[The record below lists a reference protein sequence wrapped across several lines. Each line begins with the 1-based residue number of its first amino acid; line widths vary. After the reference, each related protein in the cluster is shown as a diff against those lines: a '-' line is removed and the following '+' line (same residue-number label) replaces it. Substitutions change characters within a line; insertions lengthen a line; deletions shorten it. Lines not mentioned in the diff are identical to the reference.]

1 VETLTEVVNVP
12 HHKSCKKRLITS
24 QKRNE
29 RNRANRSLMRS
40 KIKAFRAAGTEEKT
54 SSLSEMYSLVDVQAR
69 KGLMPK
75 KRAARLK
82 SRLAAASLKPA
93 TK

>member
-1 VETLTEVVNVP
+1 MP

-29 RNRANRSLMRS
+29 RNRQNRSLMRTR
-40 KIKAFRAAGTEEKT
+40 IKAFRAAEAEEKT
-54 SSLSEMYSLVDVQAR
+54 SSLSAMYSLVDVQAR

-82 SRLAAASLKPA
+82 SRLAAAAAKPA
-93 TK
+93 GK

>member
-1 VETLTEVVNVP
+1 MP

-29 RNRANRSLMRS
+29 RNRQNRSLMRT
-40 KIKAFRAAGTEEKT
+40 KIKAFRAAEPVEKT
-54 SSLSEMYSLVDVQAR
+54 ATLSEMYSLVDVQAR

-75 KRAARLK
+75 KRAARIK
-82 SRLAAASLKPA
+82 SRLAAAAAK
-93 TK
+93 

>member
-1 VETLTEVVNVP
+1 MP

-29 RNRANRSLMRS
+29 RNRQNRSLMRT
-40 KIKAFRAAGTEEKT
+40 KIKAVRAAEPVEKT
-54 SSLSEMYSLVDVQAR
+54 ATLSEMYSLVDVQAR

-75 KRAARLK
+75 KRAARIK
-82 SRLAAASLKPA
+82 SRLAAAAAK
-93 TK
+93 

>member
-1 VETLTEVVNVP
+1 MP

-29 RNRANRSLMRS
+29 RNRQNRTLMRT
-40 KIKAFRAAGTEEKT
+40 KIKAFRAGETEEKT
-54 SSLSEMYSLVDVQAR
+54 ASLSAMYSLVDVQAR

-82 SRLAAASLKPA
+82 SRLAAAALKPA
-93 TK
+93 AK

>member
-1 VETLTEVVNVP
+1 VP
-12 HHKSCKKRLITS
+12 HNKSCKKRLITS

-29 RNRANRSLMRS
+29 RNRQNRTMMRA
-40 KIKAFRAAGTEEKT
+40 KIKVYRAGIEQSPAEEKAT
-54 SSLSEMYSLVDVQAR
+54 SLTEMYSLIDTQAR

-82 SRLAAASLKPA
+82 SRMAAAAAK
-93 TK
+93 

>member
-1 VETLTEVVNVP
+1 VETLTEVVKVP

-29 RNRANRSLMRS
+29 RNRANRSMMRA
-40 KIKAFRAAGTEEKT
+40 KIKTFRAAETVEKT
-54 SSLSEMYSLVDVQAR
+54 ASLSAMYSLVDVQAR

-82 SRLAAASLKPA
+82 SRLAAAALK
-93 TK
+93 

>member
-29 RNRANRSLMRS
+29 RNRQNRSLMRS
-40 KIKAFRAAGTEEKT
+40 KIKTFRAAETEEKT
-54 SSLSEMYSLVDVQAR
+54 ASLSAMYSLVDVQAR

-82 SRLAAASLKPA
+82 SRLAAVAAKPA
-93 TK
+93 GK